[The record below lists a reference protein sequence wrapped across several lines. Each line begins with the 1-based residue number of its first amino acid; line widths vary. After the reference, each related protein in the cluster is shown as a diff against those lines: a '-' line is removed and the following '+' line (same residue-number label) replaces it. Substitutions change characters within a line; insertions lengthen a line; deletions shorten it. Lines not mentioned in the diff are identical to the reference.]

1 MSYVSLKTF
10 CKKDVIPL
18 NVFLTVLLW
27 IVVLCRWS
35 PWFCLK
41 GIHLNLHGLEVI
53 YIEDFLT
60 PYFAPRPF
68 MSGNQMLLKKSMVRA
83 KVEVGSWL
91 GLCHTK
97 SFLKIY
103 MCNLI
108 VFHAVLFIFCI
119 SLSWKSGNYGF
130 ERCNRNTVD
139 MEKVQ
144 LTLMLIWCSFMSLW
158 ISYSLSLRCEKFY
171 YETHIHRARCHW

>member
-1 MSYVSLKTF
+1 MSLKSMVLFKGYTF
-10 CKKDVIPL
+10 E
-18 NVFLTVLLW
+18 
-27 IVVLCRWS
+27 S
-35 PWFCLK
+35 PWFGSDLYLGFFNSLFCTK
-41 GIHLNLHGLEVI
+41 TLHVWQ
-53 YIEDFLT
+53 
-60 PYFAPRPF
+60 PNAVK
-68 MSGNQMLLKKSMVRA
+68 KKSMVRA
-83 KVEVGSWL
+83 KVKVGSWL

-108 VFHAVLFIFCI
+108 VLHALLFISCI
-119 SLSWKSGNYGF
+119 SLSWKSCNYGF